1 MAVKSSKQTTLII
14 VLSVVIVA
22 LAALMIFLILQAG
35 NKTADTGRLPEK
47 QETEITDASNA
58 MKNAVSSQGEFDL
71 ATAQKVEGTPEEWTT
86 KYYEACNKADWATAF
101 ELQPTARKQA
111 SSVEAFSKQ
120 LSGYG
125 ITGYEIVS
133 VDAPNDTELNI
144 TVDQTTSQ
152 FGTFTSIW
160 TYVKDGNDW
169 YVKSKAVAG
178 MR

>member
-1 MAVKSSKQTTLII
+1 MTSTNANQRNLII
-14 VLSVVIVA
+14 ILAIVVVLLVGVMV
-22 LAALMIFLILQAG
+22 FLIVQA
-35 NKTADTGRLPEK
+35 NNANTAGKLPTK
-47 QETEITDASNA
+47 QETEIRDASTA
-58 MKNAVSSQGEFDL
+58 MQNAVTNQGEFDL

-86 KYYEACNKADWATAF
+86 KYYEACNKADWETAF
-101 ELQPTARKQA
+101 NLQPTARKEA
-111 SSVEAFSKQ
+111 SSVDAFAKQ
-120 LSGYG
+120 LSSYG

-133 VDAPNDTELNI
+133 VDSPSDNELNI

-160 TYVKDGNDW
+160 SYIKDGDNW